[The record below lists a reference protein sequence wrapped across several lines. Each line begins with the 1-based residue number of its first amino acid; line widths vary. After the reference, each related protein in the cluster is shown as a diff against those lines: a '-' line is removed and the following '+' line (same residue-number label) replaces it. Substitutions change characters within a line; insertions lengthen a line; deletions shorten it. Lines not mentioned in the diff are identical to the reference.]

1 MALFVDVGVVDLGL
15 ERYLRRLER
24 ILHREED
31 VDTKSAL
38 VVRRVFLGERKREAG
53 VNGLIRS
60 D

>member
-15 ERYLRRLER
+15 ERNLRRLER

-38 VVRRVFLGERKREAG
+38 VVRRVFLGGGKR
-53 VNGLIRS
+53 
-60 D
+60 